1 MEEKRELVE
10 KSGVTFKE
18 LFIVFK
24 RLWVVMLAVV
34 VIVTAGI
41 TFIANKKTA
50 QTYCASVQ
58 LRVRANNPDT
68 ASDLAEQ
75 FMSLINVRDF
85 TDDVSNGRRADTT
98 GSDGN
103 VYVSEEIFDDYVK
116 FEGSGRISAYA
127 SDNTVYF
134 NVTYTSTYNETV
146 ARYTLQQIV
155 YSLNNVANMSDDD
168 GFVSPYLAGKL
179 VYEQGISK
187 ISTWTPEKNTKRQTL
202 IGVIL
207 GVLLDALIVFLV
219 YKFDDTVKTKE
230 ELERITGALFIT
242 YIEDI
247 EEEKGGHR

>member
-18 LFIVFK
+18 LFIVFR

-34 VIVTAGI
+34 VIVASGI
-41 TFIANKKTA
+41 TFIANKRTA

-68 ASDLAEQ
+68 ASDLAGQ
-75 FMSLINVRDF
+75 FISLINVRDF
-85 TDDVSNGRRADTT
+85 SDDVNK
-98 GSDGN
+98 GSKAETVSTDEYN
-103 VYVSEEIFDDYVK
+103 YVSEEFRQYVI
-116 FEGSGRISAYA
+116 FEGSWRVNAYA
-127 SDNTVYF
+127 EDNTVYF
-134 NVTYTSTYNETV
+134 TVSYTSTYNETV

-155 YSLNNVANMSDDD
+155 YSLDNVANLSDDD
-168 GFVSPYLAGKL
+168 GYVSPYLAGKL
-179 VYEQGISK
+179 VYQGRSIY
-187 ISTWTPEKNTKRQTL
+187 TWTPEKNTKRQTL

-207 GVLLDALIVFLV
+207 GIVLDAVIVFLV
-219 YKFDDTVKTKE
+219 YKLDDTIKTKE

-247 EEEKGGHR
+247 EEEKGGLR

>member
-34 VIVTAGI
+34 VIVAAGM

-50 QTYCASVQ
+50 QTYCASVE

-85 TDDVSNGRRADTT
+85 VDDVYKGGSLETT
-98 GSDGN
+98 SSGKN
-103 VYVSEEIFDDYVK
+103 VYVSREYRKYVV

-134 NVTYTSTYNETV
+134 TVTYTSTHSETV
-146 ARYTLQQIV
+146 AKWTLQQIV
-155 YSLNNVANMSDDD
+155 YSLDNVANMSDHD
-168 GFVSPYLAGKL
+168 GYVSPYLAGKL
-179 VYEQGISK
+179 VYEGRAIG
-187 ISTWTPEKNTKRQTL
+187 TWTPEKNTSRQTL
-202 IGVIL
+202 IGVVL

-219 YKFDDTVKTKE
+219 YKLDDTIKTKE